1 MSSSTLVI
9 LIIFLTLILFITEI
23 VPISV
28 TSIGTLTLFYLIGV
42 IDKETALKAFSSGTV
57 MIIASMSII
66 GEAIFET
73 GGAHKLGQIL
83 TRLAKSERNLVFII
97 VIFSGIISGF
107 LSNTG
112 AAALLISFTLSICQ
126 TSKMNRTKL
135 IYPVIVGCSLGGGLT
150 IVGTTSGPFL
160 KETYDSLNLGTTLSF
175 FEFTTLSLIL
185 IFSAALYL
193 YLIGYNLLPD
203 KPNNNILNSENCIKK
218 IKSSKVK
225 MYLSFI
231 IILLTLTGMVFE
243 KKLNID
249 CSFIAIIGALAVIV
263 TKCTSLER
271 SLKVIPINGII
282 LYASM
287 VPLGKALINSGAA
300 DKIVI
305 FSLKT
310 LNKIENPFIIIILI
324 FLIVTPITN
333 FMSNAATIILFTPI
347 IIIIAQGLK
356 LDVKG
361 LLIALR
367 FAASIAV
374 VTPIATPPNTMAL
387 EPGGYKFKDFI
398 KVGFPLAILESII
411 CIIYIYYFY
420 YR

>member
-1 MSSSTLVI
+1 
-9 LIIFLTLILFITEI
+9 
-23 VPISV
+23 
-28 TSIGTLTLFYLIGV
+28 
-42 IDKETALKAFSSGTV
+42 
-57 MIIASMSII
+57 
-66 GEAIFET
+66 
-73 GGAHKLGQIL
+73 
-83 TRLAKSERNLVFII
+83 
-97 VIFSGIISGF
+97 
-107 LSNTG
+107 
-112 AAALLISFTLSICQ
+112 
-126 TSKMNRTKL
+126 
-135 IYPVIVGCSLGGGLT
+135 
-150 IVGTTSGPFL
+150 
-160 KETYDSLNLGTTLSF
+160 
-175 FEFTTLSLIL
+175 
-185 IFSAALYL
+185 
-193 YLIGYNLLPD
+193 
-203 KPNNNILNSENCIKK
+203 
-218 IKSSKVK
+218 

-347 IIIIAQGLK
+347 IIVIAQGLN
-356 LDVKG
+356 LDIKG

-374 VTPIATPPNTMAL
+374 VTPIATPPNVMAL
-387 EPGGYKFKDFI
+387 EPGGYCFRDFI
-398 KVGFPLAILESII
+398 KVGFPLAILESIV
-411 CIIYIYYFY
+411 CISYIYFIY
-420 YR
+420 Y

>member
-1 MSSSTLVI
+1 MSSSVLVI
-9 LIIFLTLILFITEI
+9 LIMFFTLILFVTEI

-28 TSIGTLTLFYLIGV
+28 TSMGTLILFYLIGV
-42 IDKETALKAFSSGTV
+42 IDKETALKAFSSETV

-83 TRLAKSERNLVFII
+83 TRLAKNERNLVFII

-112 AAALLISFTLSICQ
+112 AAALLISFTLGICQ

-160 KETYDSLNLGTTLSF
+160 KETYDSLNLGVTLSF
-175 FEFTTLSLIL
+175 FEFTILSLIL

-203 KPNNNILNSENCIKK
+203 KPNNILNSITYIKK
-218 IKSSKVK
+218 NKSSKLK

-243 KKLNID
+243 KNLNID
-249 CSFIAIIGALAVIV
+249 CSFIAIIGALTVIV
-263 TKCTSLER
+263 TKCTSLEK

-287 VPLGKALINSGAA
+287 VPLGEALINSGAA

-305 FSLKT
+305 FSLKI

-347 IIIIAQGLK
+347 IIIIGQGLK

-387 EPGGYKFKDFI
+387 EPGGYGFKDFI
-398 KVGFPLAILESII
+398 KVGFPLAILEAII